1 MTAVV
6 NTATGEIVDACTAD
20 EAREITDRIKGAA
33 ESIWSL
39 LLEAHEK
46 KAWAALGYATWE
58 LYVRAEFDMGRQY
71 AYRLL
76 DQARVIREIGAVSPM
91 GDIEIS
97 EREAREIKPV
107 LTEVKEA
114 VAERVA
120 ALPDPT
126 PEAVKETVR
135 EVVTE
140 KREQVRE
147 TKAAPKVTDD
157 DRAYYLRYDTAV
169 GRSFRT
175 VLDFDADRLGPLMT
189 AAEVETLRG
198 LYRSVGDFLR
208 KVENSRRGMRVVKG
222 GKS

>member
-1 MTAVV
+1 MTVV
-6 NTATGEIVDACTAD
+6 DTQTGEIVATCTAD

-46 KAWAALGYATWE
+46 KAWAALGYTTWE

-76 DQARVIREIGAVSPM
+76 DQARVIREIGAVSPS
-91 GDIEIS
+91 GDITLTEA
-97 EREAREIKPV
+97 EARDIKPV
-107 LTEVKEA
+107 LAEVKEA
-114 VAERVA
+114 LAERVA
-120 ALPDPT
+120 ALPEPT

-140 KREQVRE
+140 KREQIRE
-147 TKAAPKVTDD
+147 TKAAPAPAADD

-169 GRSFRT
+169 GRSFRVVT
-175 VLDFDADRLGPLMT
+175 DFDAARLGPLMT
-189 AAEVETLRG
+189 PAEVDTLRG

>member
-6 NTATGEIVDACTAD
+6 NTATGEIVAACTAD

-120 ALPDPT
+120 ALPEPT

-140 KREQVRE
+140 KREQIRE
-147 TKAAPKVTDD
+147 TKAAPTTDD

-169 GRSFRT
+169 GRSFRVVT
-175 VLDFDADRLGPLMT
+175 DFDPARLGPLMT
-189 AAEVETLRG
+189 AAEVDTLRG

-222 GKS
+222 GKA